1 MKDKGR
7 DMTRHANPR
16 RAKVA
21 QQELYAQLGLPA
33 QASDQ
38 DAKTAHKELVRFLQ
52 SAPDGI
58 RKWAQREI
66 ATVDEAYAL
75 LSDPATL
82 TATRRRSRLVRRVAV
97 RVGVLAAAVGIAVGV
112 YNMGNGKSESES
124 QSEPESQ
131 KTAAAAQEQNLS
143 STEQAQVARLMKKIQ
158 AHPNDVASLVRL
170 GNIFFRAE
178 DYKAAGGWMAKA
190 VDIEPRNVTARLALG
205 AAQFNLGGAAD
216 ARRQWL
222 RVIEI
227 DPKNVEAYYDL
238 GFLYL
243 SKKPPDM
250 ASARKVW
257 RKVVEIAPD
266 SAAAKTVADHLKRLK
281 SSRAPSGS
289 ASPAAP
295 QLGSRK

>member
-1 MKDKGR
+1 
-7 DMTRHANPR
+7 MTRHANPR
-16 RAKVA
+16 RAKA
-21 QQELYAQLGLPA
+21 TQQELYAQLGLPA
-33 QASDQ
+33 QASDR
-38 DAKTAHKELVRFLQ
+38 DVKTAHRELVRFLQ
-52 SAPDGI
+52 SAPDGV
-58 RKWAQREI
+58 RQWAQREI
-66 ATVDEAYAL
+66 AAVDEAYAL

-97 RVGVLAAAVGIAVGV
+97 RVGVLAAVVGIAVGV
-112 YNMGNGKSESES
+112 YNMGNDQSES

-158 AHPNDVASLVRL
+158 ARPNDVASLVRL

-257 RKVVEIAPD
+257 RKVVEIAPG
-266 SAAAKTVADHLKRLK
+266 SAAAKTVATHLKRLK
-281 SSRAPSGS
+281 GSRAPSGS

-295 QLGSRK
+295 PLGNRK